1 LIDIQDSRDW
11 RGVVATESEA
21 KAVAASVGAA
31 EPGIAAFVYS
41 ARWTM
46 DLETGSAAGSANH
59 RLAKVL
65 ESVKDA
71 GAPDQSIQT

>member
-1 LIDIQDSRDW
+1 MIDIQDSRDW

-46 DLETGSAAGSANH
+46 DLETGSAVCSANH